1 MQARVLALALCL
13 SYVSVSLT
21 SRCSVETAVFLA
33 RELPSSYLALLKDN
47 SLIFKNMGTSL
58 CGNLSKTPDLEN
70 FASAY
75 IDHRNVLST

>member
-21 SRCSVETAVFLA
+21 SRCSVETAVFGKGASFLLSCTVKRKFA
-33 RELPSSYLALLKDN
+33 YLQKH
-47 SLIFKNMGTSL
+47 
-58 CGNLSKTPDLEN
+58 GNLSKTPDLEN